1 MDAKEIILRN
11 RYKKVNRL
19 VEIEK
24 DKFKFISDDPKEQDY
39 MRVGLRDGYE
49 WADREYYFFDPS
61 GGPFVCIGAEFDE
74 LPGKEVSRIYDLPD
88 NTLIVEFKE
97 AEE

>member
-1 MDAKEIILRN
+1 MDAKEIILGN
-11 RYKKVNRL
+11 RYKVMNRL

-24 DKFKFISDDPKEQDY
+24 DKYKFVPHDPEEAKY
-39 MRVGLRDGYE
+39 MRVGLRDGYKWE
-49 WADREYYFFDPS
+49 DKEYYFFDPS

-88 NTLIVEFKE
+88 GTLIVEFKE